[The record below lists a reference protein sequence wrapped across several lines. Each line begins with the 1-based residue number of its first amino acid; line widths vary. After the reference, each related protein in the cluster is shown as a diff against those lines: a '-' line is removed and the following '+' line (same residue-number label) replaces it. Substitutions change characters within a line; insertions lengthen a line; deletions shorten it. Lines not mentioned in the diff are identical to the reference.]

1 MKLQKFDYQINPEK
15 KKISF
20 GALAVVLLV
29 FVAGFLVYRSFAV
42 YEVTETYNI
51 IKGSVASFN
60 KDTIS
65 LYYYLVD
72 DDGNELSTSEVP
84 AVEDYI
90 YDESRSSCESGLQID
105 YDEETNTISVNSE
118 NEEVCSI
125 YFNYLSPA
133 KKTMIA
139 LGDPVVLEGTPDF
152 TKYDSSKVGYY
163 KAKDNYGTTYY
174 YYDANT
180 DNRKYVDYEGFIYTI
195 LRVNGDGSLRVM
207 DLIDGSH
214 YENLLYGTNDNAYV
228 GLMYGQVGADSYEAT
243 HANITHNQTYHFL
256 SHYDGWFMD
265 ELLGDAGYCADRS
278 LYNDSYGEKVED
290 DTVKG
295 FGTNTT
301 YYGSYYRLRNFTP
314 SLMCDKNDN
323 YTRVESDFGNG
334 KMTISEGAR
343 PMMAGFISADE
354 LMMTGLLYET
364 SGLNFGTISPWYF
377 KDEAKIFGYNENS
390 VYGAL
395 SQGGLANY
403 YGVFNLKA
411 GLEFTGTGTANDPYV
426 IVTE

>member
-118 NEEVCSI
+118 NEEVCNI

-152 TKYDSSKVGYY
+152 TKYDETKVGYY

-174 YYDANT
+174 YYDANLN
-180 DNRKYVDYEGFIYTI
+180 NRKFIMYEDFLYTI
-195 LRVNGDGSLRVM
+195 LRVNGDGTLRIM
-207 DLIDGSH
+207 DSH
-214 YENLLYGTNDNAYV
+214 IEMASFSGKLFNGTADDNAYV
-228 GLMYGQVGADSYEAT
+228 GYMYGQIGADNYEAT
-243 HANITHNQTYHFL
+243 HANTTYNQYAYNGI
-256 SHYDGWFMD
+256 SYEGWFPED
-265 ELLGDAGYCADRS
+265 LLADSLFCNDRS
-278 LYNDSYGEKVED
+278 V
-290 DTVKG
+290 
-295 FGTNTT
+295 
-301 YYGSYYRLRNFTP
+301 
-314 SLMCDKNDN
+314 
-323 YTRVESDFGNG
+323 
-334 KMTISEGAR
+334 
-343 PMMAGFISADE
+343 
-354 LMMTGLLYET
+354 
-364 SGLNFGTISPWYF
+364 
-377 KDEAKIFGYNENS
+377 
-390 VYGAL
+390 
-395 SQGGLANY
+395 
-403 YGVFNLKA
+403 
-411 GLEFTGTGTANDPYV
+411 
-426 IVTE
+426 